1 MSRRRAP
8 DAIARGLVA
17 ALIAQSLVLAQQQA
31 QPPVFRGS
39 TLLIVQAVTVKDKKG
54 NPIEGLTA
62 RDFIVMED
70 GVRQDLAFVEYQKL
84 DASPMGATEVAPS
97 VPARP
102 ASLPPVT
109 AVGETLAAR
118 PLPGDTRY
126 RGKRLIV
133 LYLDLQSLSFFDE
146 YRVYGAVRKYLNT
159 DMTAADLVSVVLYET
174 SRVRLKQ
181 DFTDDREALRRVID
195 DLEQATTAA
204 ERGGGGVTFDSGGAF
219 GEDAGSLD
227 MFSMDRRL
235 AALQT
240 TVTNLGPL
248 PELKT
253 LVYFGGGLDTNTE
266 NLAQMRATVNAA
278 VRANVT
284 INPIDTRGLQAS
296 APLGSAM
303 RPSPGGVG
311 MFSGA
316 LAQGAVRRQL
326 RSQDAYYAL
335 AKDTG
340 GRAMFDNNDLS
351 MGITQAAQAVTGY
364 YMLGYYTTN
373 LQRDGRFRRVKVALA
388 EPLGDHAEL
397 SYRSGYY
404 GAKEWARFNAYDK
417 ERHLEEAMRLED
429 PITDIPMAIEV
440 NYFQVNSAEYFVPVS
455 VRMPGSELTRPR
467 PAGTTK
473 TDIDMVAE
481 IKDEYSVTIRNSRD
495 RLEFKLDSAAAA
507 EVTRKPIQ
515 YETGFTVLPGSY
527 IIKVLARDATT
538 GRIGTFI
545 HRFVVP
551 NLEREKTRLPI
562 STVVFSTQRVPPAEA
577 LYTVRQRIAATVAN
591 PLVQDGLKL
600 VPSVTHTFSAS
611 VPLFIYFQVYQRD
624 SVAARP
630 VVAFAAFYREGVKV
644 FESEPIGVDEWEP
657 KTKALPIRLSVAAGT
672 LAPGTYECQVSV
684 LEPQSKKTAFWRSR
698 ATIVR

>member
-1 MSRRRAP
+1 M
-8 DAIARGLVA
+8 IAL
-17 ALIAQSLVLAQQQA
+17 LIAQSLIAAQQMQ
-31 QPPVFRGS
+31 QPVFRGS
-39 TLLIVQAVTVKDKKG
+39 TLLIVQAVIVKDKQG
-54 NPIEGLTA
+54 TSIEGLTA
-62 RDFIVMED
+62 ADFIVTED
-70 GVRQDLAFVEYQKL
+70 GVRQDLAFVEFQNL
-84 DASPMGATEVAPS
+84 DAPPLGATDITPS
-97 VPARP
+97 VPVRQPSAAEP
-102 ASLPPVT
+102 AT

-146 YRVYGAVRKYLNT
+146 YRVYDAVRKYLNT
-159 DMTAADLVSVVLYET
+159 SMTAADLVSVAVYDT
-174 SRVRLKQ
+174 SRVRLRQ
-181 DFTDDREALRRVID
+181 DFTDDRAALRKVID
-195 DLEQATTAA
+195 DLERATSQA
-204 ERGGGGVTFDSGGAF
+204 ELGGTNVTLDSGGAF

-240 TVTNLGPL
+240 TVANLGPL

-253 LVYFGGGLDTNTE
+253 LVYFGGGLDANTE

-296 APLGSAM
+296 APMGGAT

-316 LAQGAVRRQL
+316 LAQAAVRRQL

-351 MGITQAAQAVTGY
+351 MGITQAARAVTGY

-373 LQRDGRFRRVKVALA
+373 LQKDGKFRRVKISLA
-388 EPLGDHAEL
+388 EPRSENAEL
-397 SYRSGYY
+397 SYRAGYY
-404 GAKEWARFNAYDK
+404 GVKEWAKFDAYDK

-429 PITDIPMAIEV
+429 PITLIPMAIEV
-440 NYFQVNSAEYFVPVS
+440 NYFQLNSAEYFIPVS

-467 PAGTTK
+467 AAGTTRA
-473 TDIDMVAE
+473 DIDMMAE
-481 IKDEYSVTIRNSRD
+481 IKDEHSVTIRNSRD
-495 RLEFKLDSAAAA
+495 RLEFKLASDTAADVA
-507 EVTRKPIQ
+507 RKPIQ
-515 YETGFTVLPGSY
+515 YETGFTLLPGSY
-527 IIKVLARDATT
+527 VIKVLARDATT

-551 NLEREKTRLPI
+551 NLEREKTSLPI
-562 STVVFSTQRVPPAEA
+562 SSVVFATQRVPPLDA
-577 LYTVRQRIAATVAN
+577 LHTVRQKIAATVAN
-591 PLVQDGLKL
+591 PLVEEGLKL
-600 VPSVTHTFSAS
+600 VPSVTHTFSTAG
-611 VPLFIYFQVYQRD
+611 PLYIFLQAYQRD
-624 SVAARP
+624 SQAPRP
-630 VVAFAAFYREGVKV
+630 VVAFAAFYRDGVKV
-644 FESEPIGVDEWEP
+644 FETDPIGVADWEP
-657 KTKALPIRLSVAAGT
+657 KAKALAIRLSVAAGT
-672 LAPGTYECQVSV
+672 LAPGIYDCQVSV
-684 LEPQSKKTAFWRSR
+684 LDPAGNKAAFWRGD
-698 ATIVR
+698 ATFVR